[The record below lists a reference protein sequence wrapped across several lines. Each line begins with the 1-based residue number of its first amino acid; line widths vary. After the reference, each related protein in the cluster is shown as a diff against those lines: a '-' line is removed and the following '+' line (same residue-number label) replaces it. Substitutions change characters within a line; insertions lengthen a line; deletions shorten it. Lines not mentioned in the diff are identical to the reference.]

1 MMWGLIYNLKVTTS
15 GSSGMIFLL
24 KFQVASYSN
33 LDKIDVGVCI
43 VTTSNFQK
51 NTKRKYNHNWQGSLT
66 YEKLTNYLPHFKSA
80 IQLPVYV
87 YGVDIH
93 QG

>member
-1 MMWGLIYNLKVTTS
+1 MRWGLIYNLKVTTS

-33 LDKIDVGVCI
+33 LDKIDIGVYI

-51 NTKRKYNHNWQGSLT
+51 KTL
-66 YEKLTNYLPHFKSA
+66 EEPMA
-80 IQLPVYV
+80 IISNFLLLEE
-87 YGVDIH
+87 
-93 QG
+93 